1 MNFESIIQE
10 IQQYKAS
17 FPERFISNEQKE
29 NLIKVVSYVSSYTRS
44 NNTQPLNL
52 SLKQIKEI
60 TGCDDKQAIKVFID
74 VGFYLCGTK
83 WGILK
88 LVYHYSYY
96 DKNTMYH
103 HLIEVTEDEV
113 TQANET
119 GLLNNQELKRLFNNN
134 PVYFNPKDIHISF
147 GLNESWIN
155 G

>member
-1 MNFESIIQE
+1 
-10 IQQYKAS
+10 
-17 FPERFISNEQKE
+17 
-29 NLIKVVSYVSSYTRS
+29 
-44 NNTQPLNL
+44 
-52 SLKQIKEI
+52 
-60 TGCDDKQAIKVFID
+60 
-74 VGFYLCGTK
+74 
-83 WGILK
+83 
-88 LVYHYSYY
+88 
-96 DKNTMYH
+96 MYH